1 MELQIP
7 AVHEKQRNVR
17 PEILFYR
24 KLLSCEKIIL
34 ARNKNPFIILLYIKE
49 SNSLI
54 SVSIYRHK
62 CTAREE
68 GCRCTIMIMLRS
80 GI

>member
-7 AVHEKQRNVR
+7 AVHDKEMYGRKFYFIGKQFPV
-17 PEILFYR
+17 
-24 KLLSCEKIIL
+24 KKIIL
-34 ARNKNPFIILLYIKE
+34 ACNKNPFIILLYINE
-49 SNSLI
+49 QDSLI
-54 SVSIYRHK
+54 SVSIHRHK